1 MHTSTVTVSTLPVRV
16 DRASTTAL
24 RGAVAFKFCRGS
36 GAGGQHRNTTDSA
49 VIATHKPTGLS
60 VRCEGERSQHR
71 NKELALQL
79 LSAKL
84 SQAASLASQD
94 SRNAKRKAQVG
105 SGMRGDKRRTVA
117 LQRGTVVD
125 HVLKKKMRSK
135 EYLKGN
141 LESLY
146 RS

>member
-1 MHTSTVTVSTLPVRV
+1 
-16 DRASTTAL
+16 
-24 RGAVAFKFCRGS
+24 
-36 GAGGQHRNTTDSA
+36 

-71 NKELALQL
+71 NKDLAIQL
-79 LSAKL
+79 LSARL
-84 SQAASLASQD
+84 AQAAQQAAQHNV
-94 SRNAKRKAQVG
+94 NAKRKAQVG

-125 HVLKKKMRSK
+125 HKLGKKLRSK
-135 EYLKGN
+135 EYLRGM
-141 LESLY
+141 LDPLY